1 MYQTFE
7 LMVKWLQKE
16 ELYWQQL
23 YARVVLQMLEALC
36 GHWQTPTQAT
46 ADGFLLQSSY
56 LLLVSVICHLC
67 YEFVGPK
74 CSLLQSIHHEHS

>member
-1 MYQTFE
+1 VPPLGQRVD
-7 LMVKWLQKE
+7 LLLPQKE

-23 YARVVLQMLEALC
+23 YARVAMQMLEALC

-56 LLLVSVICHLC
+56 LLLYLWFKIQH
-67 YEFVGPK
+67 
-74 CSLLQSIHHEHS
+74 

>member
-1 MYQTFE
+1 M
-7 LMVKWLQKE
+7 QKE

-23 YARVVLQMLEALC
+23 YAKVALQMLEALC

-56 LLLVSVICHLC
+56 LLLYLWFKIQH
-67 YEFVGPK
+67 
-74 CSLLQSIHHEHS
+74 

>member
-1 MYQTFE
+1 
-7 LMVKWLQKE
+7 MVKWLQKE

-36 GHWQTPTQAT
+36 GRWQTPTQAT

-56 LLLVSVICHLC
+56 LLLVSVIWHLC